1 MVDVLDPLPCMKP
14 CNASRKAMVACS
26 MLFMIGAHISQ
37 TTSTIPIP
45 MHSPLYLGIITMI
58 VHSSAIRMQLSRN
71 TSFVTLT
78 SLYHRLVYGSFNC
91 VASLRKT
98 LKWSALIPNG
108 PPDQPVHILHT
119 DTKIYPPYGG
129 TSIIIYGCSS
139 IGISSTSGGCRL

>member
-78 SLYHRLVYGSFNC
+78 SLYHRLVYRSFSC
-91 VASLRKT
+91 VTSISKT
-98 LKWSALIPNG
+98 FRLSELIPDG
-108 PPDQPVHILHT
+108 PPYRPVFILHT
-119 DTKIYPPYGG
+119 ATETPPPSRVSFVILSGC
-129 TSIIIYGCSS
+129 TSIRITSP
-139 IGISSTSGGCRL
+139 SGGRRM